1 MYLAYQIC
9 VTFNMYELSRQICN
23 RMLIAIS
30 KHYVAQSKV
39 KASSLLPQS
48 SKSVNTLNI

>member
-1 MYLAYQIC
+1 MYLAYLIC
-9 VTFNMYELSRQICN
+9 VTFNMYELSQICN
-23 RMLIAIS
+23 IMLIAIS

-48 SKSVNTLNI
+48 SKAVNTLNI